1 MRYSKESFI
10 HRGILE
16 RDMASNLTFHSRTA
30 FSQTCCFRDCRFYF
44 RPTTKIVC
52 QPAYPD
58 NGVAHSTG
66 EGKRREP
73 SPPKKNKKI
82 KANIT
87 RNLLLLFSFFFTSS

>member
-1 MRYSKESFI
+1 MGYSKESFI

-30 FSQTCCFRDCRFYF
+30 FSQACCFRDCRFYF

-58 NGVAHSTG
+58 NGVAHRTG
-66 EGKRREP
+66 EGKRREE
-73 SPPKKNKKI
+73 NKEI
-82 KANIT
+82 KTNIT
-87 RNLLLLFSFFFTSS
+87 TNLLLLFPFFLAS